1 MLKINRLFIAKF
13 WTFIQWP
20 VLNHNDS
27 AQLYEQKITQLNLL
41 FLCKRSISTSLN
53 LLFVKL
59 YVQVVE
65 RELFL

>member
-1 MLKINRLFIAKF
+1 MLKINRLSIAKIR
-13 WTFIQWP
+13 TFIQWP

-27 AQLYEQKITQLNLL
+27 AQLYEQKITHLNLL
-41 FLCKRSISTSLN
+41 FLCKRSISTSPN

-59 YVQVVE
+59 YVQVVK